1 MATLTYREIFD
12 ALGNYDSG
20 EGWWPG
26 ESDFEI
32 VIGAILTQN
41 TNWKNVE
48 KALINMRQRG
58 LFHPEAI
65 LSSEEEALQEA
76 IRSAGY
82 FRAKATYLREISRW
96 FLAHHGEIA
105 AEKREILREEL
116 LSLRGVGPETA
127 DDLLLYVYEKPLFI
141 FDTYGRRLLEAAG
154 RGKYTSYEQARRGEE
169 ASFFAE
175 NFSLH
180 EAKLFHG
187 RIVNL
192 GKMAPR
198 GEGVLHFER
207 LLGKS

>member
-1 MATLTYREIFD
+1 MAKLTYREIFE
-12 ALGNYDSG
+12 ALGKYDLG

-32 VIGAILTQN
+32 MIGAILTQN
-41 TNWKNVE
+41 TNWRNVE
-48 KALINMRQRG
+48 KALSEMRRRD
-58 LFHPEAI
+58 LFHPQAI
-65 LSSEEEALQEA
+65 LQSEEENLQEA

-82 FRAKATYLREISRW
+82 FRAKAAYLREMSRW
-96 FLAHHGEIA
+96 FLARHGQLE
-105 AEKREILREEL
+105 EESRESLRREL

-127 DDLLLYVYEKPLFI
+127 DDLLLYVYGKPLFI
-141 FDTYGRRLLEAAG
+141 FDTYARRLLEAAS
-154 RGKYTSYEQARRGEE
+154 RGAYPSYEEARRKEEE
-169 ASFFAE
+169 AFFKE

-192 GKMAPR
+192 GKTAPR

>member
-1 MATLTYREIFD
+1 MAAMTYREIFN
-12 ALGNYDSG
+12 ALGRYDSG

-26 ESDFEI
+26 EGDFEI

-41 TNWKNVE
+41 TNWRNVE
-48 KALINMRQRG
+48 KALCEMRRQQ
-58 LFHPEAI
+58 LFHPDAI
-65 LSSEEEALQEA
+65 LQSEEETLQEA

-82 FRAKATYLREISRW
+82 FRAKAAYLREISSW
-96 FLAHHGEIA
+96 FLERHEKIRGET
-105 AEKREILREEL
+105 RESLRREL
-116 LSLRGVGPETA
+116 LSLHGVGPETA

-154 RGKYTSYEQARRGEE
+154 RGTYASYEQARRGEE

-175 NFSLH
+175 DFSLS

-192 GKMAPR
+192 GKVAPR
-198 GEGVLHFER
+198 GEGVAHFKR